1 MVGDLL
7 GDSIS
12 ESAEQHQD
20 GADGE
25 GRERAAPDE
34 HAPGALVGG
43 HGDGCL
49 RNPAS

>member
-1 MVGDLL
+1 MGYLL
-7 GDSIS
+7 SDSIS
-12 ESAEQHQD
+12 EGAEQHQE

-43 HGDGCL
+43 HGEHIGKAL
-49 RNPAS
+49 